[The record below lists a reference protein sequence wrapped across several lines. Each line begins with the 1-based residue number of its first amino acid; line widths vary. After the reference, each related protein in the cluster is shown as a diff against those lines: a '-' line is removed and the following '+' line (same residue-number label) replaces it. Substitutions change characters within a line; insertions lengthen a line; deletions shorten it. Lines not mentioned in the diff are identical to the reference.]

1 MGKGER
7 DCVKYQSSAL
17 PSSFKGV
24 TSFDMMAY
32 VRDRLTKITPET
44 NLGVAQKYL
53 RDASFAFFMDRARDG
68 ILKGHSKDL
77 IPHYEAILSG
87 RVNGDVLGRLNDIM
101 YDLKGIVPD
110 KGKEEWIVQ
119 RFKAAFAL
127 CKAGGINFSPKKD

>member
-1 MGKGER
+1 MGKRER
-7 DCVKYQSSAL
+7 DCVKYQSSTL

-24 TSFDMMAY
+24 TSLDMMAY
-32 VRDRLTKITPET
+32 VRDRLTKITPEA
-44 NLGVAQKYL
+44 NLSVAQKYL

-87 RVNGDVLGRLNDIM
+87 RVNGDVLSRLNEIM
-101 YDLKGIVPD
+101 HDLKEIVPH
-110 KGKEEWIVQ
+110 KGKEEEIAQ

-127 CKAGGINFSPKKD
+127 CKAGVISFNPKKG